1 MYIYICRRKYSKW
14 ECSAGFF
21 PLCGLLSN
29 KTQQTSGTHK
39 SWFFLSP
46 GLLFWGQKC
55 FPFFCHFH
63 EENDRQPCENHVK
76 TIGFWMKYSWVLTP
90 QAARRSDAS
99 DILIIFHVR
108 KSETWIQKKW
118 AVDLPAAADKSYKG
132 GLGDLYVCGAWAV
145 ELLEHQTGST
155 RGEIWTRHE
164 RRWDMEPRAGWF
176 FWVFLVKSFGPCPNV
191 LFCCYCFFPYIDV
204 E

>member
-1 MYIYICRRKYSKW
+1 MYIYIYICRRIYSKW

-118 AVDLPAAADKSYKG
+118 AVDLPAAAENPAKVVSVTFMSVV
-132 GLGDLYVCGAWAV
+132 LGQLNYLNIKQAQ
-145 ELLEHQTGST
+145 H
-155 RGEIWTRHE
+155 GERFGH
-164 RRWDMEPRAGWF
+164 DMSAAGTWSPGPDNF
-176 FWVFLVKSFGPCPNV
+176 FEFFLVKSFGPCPNV
-191 LFCCYCFFPYIDV
+191 LFCCYCFFHT
-204 E
+204 